1 MVVGKLMHINSHT
14 KKVLDFLRSNANHPY
29 NAKTIDR
36 AIYGKK
42 DYKNDKKRMG
52 TIKTILSR
60 LAKNGTIRRVSRGFY
75 QANINTSML
84 HQLENPPTL
93 LHGIM
98 LDCRTTE
105 KLQKCIHGIPSK
117 EYTDEALELFFALG
131 FVSTTNYRYHNDLWY
146 EGRKITITVHLKG
159 KIDVY
164 INSSNNP
171 IDYPGF
177 LKILAFLDG
186 YLVNLA
192 PFRDRKVV
200 RLLEIGVAKDFKQL
214 RLEGAQCIS
223 LKAFTNA
230 WARVYYKKDINATR
244 FEHHLTPNMTLDDA
258 LKSLSIL
265 TNPINFRYEPKPE
278 DPNNPAYG

>member
-1 MVVGKLMHINSHT
+1 MVVGKLMHINSQA
-14 KKVLDFLRSNANHPY
+14 KKVLDFLRCHANHSF

-36 AIYGKK
+36 CLYGKK
-42 DYKNDKKRMG
+42 DYLKDEKRIG
-52 TIKTILSR
+52 TIKTILTR
-60 LAKNGTIRRVSRGFY
+60 LVKKGKINRVSRGFY
-75 QANINTSML
+75 QANIDISML
-84 HQLENPPTL
+84 HQLENPPTQ

-98 LDCRTTE
+98 LGCRTTE

-117 EYTDEALELFFALG
+117 EYTDEALILLFALG
-131 FVSTTNYRYHNDLWY
+131 FMSTTNHRYHTDLWF

-159 KIDVY
+159 KVDVY
-164 INSSNNP
+164 INSTKNP

-177 LKILAFLDG
+177 LKILTFLDG

-200 RLLEIGVAKDFKQL
+200 RLVEVGVARDFKQL
-214 RLEGAQCIS
+214 RLDGVQCIS

-230 WARVYYKKDINATR
+230 WSRIYYKKDIDATR
-244 FEHHLTPNMTLDDA
+244 FEHHLTTNMTLDDA

-265 TNPINFRYEPKPE
+265 TNPINCRYEPKPV